1 MSEHLAVA
9 VEKARLFRQ
18 SETRSQQ
25 LSVLNTIGAA
35 LSQSLDLEMVL
46 KEAIEKMIETLNF
59 DASWIYL
66 QNPSEEK
73 LHLKAY
79 KGLGEDVARSMTER
93 NLSAGVSGKVFQTG
107 KRLVFEDLQNDI
119 GYNQLSQRSR
129 VGSLGFASA
138 AGFPIKAK
146 DKVIGVLHLAN
157 KARRHFAPD
166 ELQLIESIAQEI
178 GVAAENGWL
187 FEEVNQKTREL
198 GQMNEELQEANQA
211 KSEFIT
217 AMSHELRTPLNV
229 IMGNA
234 ELVGDGFFGCVNPE
248 QKKSM
253 IQIGHHSQFL
263 LKLVNDVLA
272 LSRLDA
278 KKMSVEPARVDI
290 GEVVAHAQSHI
301 EQLNRNNRLQ
311 VSWDVEPGLPTIITD
326 ATKLEEIMQNLIG
339 NAFKFTPRGRIHL
352 RVRNI
357 RELERVEFSIADTGI
372 GIEARDRARIFV
384 AFEQIK
390 EAHTGDYNGVGLGL
404 NIVKK
409 YLDLMHGEIRVES
422 EPGDGSTFI
431 FSIPYTIP
439 ISA

>member
-73 LHLKAY
+73 LRLKAY
-79 KGLGEDVARSMTER
+79 KGLVEDVAHSMSERS
-93 NLSAGVSGKVFQTG
+93 LSAGVSGKVFQTG

-146 DKVIGVLHLAN
+146 DKVIGVLHLTT
-157 KARRHFAPD
+157 KEKRHFAHD
-166 ELQLIESIAQEI
+166 ELRLIESIAQEI
-178 GVAAENGWL
+178 GVAAENGRL
-187 FEEVNQKTREL
+187 FEQVNQKTAEL
-198 GQMNEELQEANQA
+198 GQINQELQEANRA

-278 KKMSVEPARVDI
+278 KKMSVEPVRVDI

-301 EQLNRNNRLQ
+301 EQLNRNQRLQ
-311 VSWDVEPGLPTIITD
+311 VYWDVEPGLPIIVTD
-326 ATKLEEIMQNLIG
+326 VTKLEEILQNLIG
-339 NAFKFTPRGRIHL
+339 NAFKFTPRGRIQL

-357 RELERVEFSIADTGI
+357 RELERIEFSIADTGI
-372 GIEARDRARIFV
+372 GIEARDMARIFV

-422 EPGDGSTFI
+422 EPGNGSTFI